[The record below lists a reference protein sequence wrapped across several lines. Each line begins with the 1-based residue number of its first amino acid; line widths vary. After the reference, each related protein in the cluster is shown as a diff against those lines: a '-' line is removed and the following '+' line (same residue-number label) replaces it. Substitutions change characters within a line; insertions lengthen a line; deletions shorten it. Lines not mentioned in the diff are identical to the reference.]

1 MDRFTAL
8 ISTDRYV
15 DIWSLA
21 PTDELDRLIN
31 NEHFDKTFICTS
43 FKDRRTCWI
52 IDSVVNDFVNK
63 LFHPGLY
70 LKLYLMPI
78 CNVIVSKKPFQKPST
93 KNINYINTKHTFY
106 WDDKIHKTYSDSLLC
121 YSKYFT
127 TTKNYIYSY
136 CIYLLVL
143 LPGCCATGAG
153 APSSASSAG
162 SRLDLLPPAGHLLL
176 GQEDLAV
183 EEHNQE
189 QRDEERACK

>member
-1 MDRFTAL
+1 MIRFIKLILTAF
-8 ISTDRYV
+8 YV
-15 DIWSLA
+15 KMF
-21 PTDELDRLIN
+21 T
-31 NEHFDKTFICTS
+31 
-43 FKDRRTCWI
+43 
-52 IDSVVNDFVNK
+52 
-63 LFHPGLY
+63 
-70 LKLYLMPI
+70 
-78 CNVIVSKKPFQKPST
+78 
-93 KNINYINTKHTFY
+93 
-106 WDDKIHKTYSDSLLC
+106 HKR

>member
-1 MDRFTAL
+1 MIRFIKLILTAF
-8 ISTDRYV
+8 YV
-15 DIWSLA
+15 KMF
-21 PTDELDRLIN
+21 T
-31 NEHFDKTFICTS
+31 
-43 FKDRRTCWI
+43 
-52 IDSVVNDFVNK
+52 
-63 LFHPGLY
+63 
-70 LKLYLMPI
+70 
-78 CNVIVSKKPFQKPST
+78 
-93 KNINYINTKHTFY
+93 
-106 WDDKIHKTYSDSLLC
+106 HKR

-153 APSSASSAG
+153 GPSSSSAMSG
-162 SRLDLLPPAGHLLL
+162 LDLLPPAGHLLL